1 MRVFAYCCAS
11 FAESTGRAAG
21 VRPLTSP
28 PVDALAFDPRWLE
41 GYDLLWFDLHGQP
54 GLEWWLGDG
63 GVVALTAKQV
73 RGGGRGVGG
82 GGARP
87 ATPGRGGDRGG
98 ALVFA
103 VNCHLADA
111 GSPMLDALLAA
122 GAGYVIGG
130 EGINWGGQRL
140 LFGAGLLGLRLR
152 QLVERGTGP
161 LLALAW
167 AKRWV
172 TLSLA
177 ANRVL
182 GRGDMVEAAR
192 DTLGFRAYYRQT

>member
-1 MRVFAYCCAS
+1 M
-11 FAESTGRAAG
+11 
-21 VRPLTSP
+21 RPLTSP
-28 PVDALAFDPRWLE
+28 PFDALAFDPRWLE

-73 RGGGRGVGG
+73 RGV
-82 GGARP
+82 
-87 ATPGRGGDRGG
+87 DLGG

>member
-1 MRVFAYCCAS
+1 MRIFAYCCQS
-11 FAESTGRAAG
+11 FADGTERAAG

-28 PVDALAFDPRWLE
+28 PFDALAFGPTWLE
-41 GYDLLWFDLHGQP
+41 GQDLLWFDLHGQP
-54 GLEWWLGDG
+54 GLEWWLGDEG
-63 GVVALTAKQV
+63 QVALTATQIREV
-73 RGGGRGVGG
+73 
-82 GGARP
+82 
-87 ATPGRGGDRGG
+87 DLGG

-103 VNCHLADA
+103 VNCYLADA
-111 GSPMLDALLAA
+111 GSPMLDALLDA

-130 EGINWGGQRL
+130 EGISWGGKRL

-152 QLVERGTGP
+152 QLVERGTDP

-172 TLSLA
+172 QLSLA
-177 ANRVL
+177 AQRVL
-182 GRGDMVEAAR
+182 GRGDMVEVAR